1 MINGRKGK
9 RNPGIDALTAVYG
22 LHLPIDGIPDHQG
35 ADKEL
40 SPSKRVKDRQDT
52 IKD

>member
-22 LHLPIDGIPDHQG
+22 FHLPIDGIPDHQG